1 MITLTAGEIAL
12 LIGGELHCDKDLLVS
27 KAPVFDSRLATPGC
41 IFLAL
46 KGETVDGHDFA
57 ADAYRAGAMFSLTT
71 HRIDGPCIV
80 VKDVIEAVAILATF
94 VRKRLTDLTV
104 IGITGSQ
111 GKTTTKELL
120 HHILETVSPTV
131 APAGNFNNELGAPIT
146 LLQCDEKTKFC
157 ILEMGARHQ
166 GDIAALCEMAQPH
179 VGVVLRVGTAHLGEF
194 GSVEKI
200 AQTKGELIESLN
212 PDAIAVLGTY
222 DPHTKAMKSLHAGR
236 TIFFGEGSEDDV
248 RAADIEM
255 REARPHFD
263 LVTPAG
269 RDAVG
274 MRLIGAHQI
283 SNALAAA
290 AVCTALEIPIEV
302 IASGLSTADLASK
315 WRMQIND
322 VEDLLIINDSYNAN
336 PESMNAALDS
346 MLLFAQERG
355 GASWAFLGQ
364 MHELGT
370 ESNALH
376 ASVAAHAHMLGIDHL
391 VSIGTRAFAEGIPA
405 QSSTTLHY
413 CEDIPQALSL
423 VSHFAQGDVVLVK
436 ASRSEHFE
444 TLSQGIED
452 LWKEIRIKEL
462 SGEDKK

>member
-1 MITLTAGEIAL
+1 MISLTLGQISEIVGGKTYGNASQ
-12 LIGGELHCDKDLLVS
+12 LITS
-27 KAPVFDSRLATPGC
+27 APVFDSRSAIKGSL
-41 IFLAL
+41 FLAL
-46 KGETVDGHDFA
+46 VGENSDGHNYVD
-57 ADAYRAGAMFSLTT
+57 DAKAHGATGFMTT
-71 HRIDGPCIV
+71 REVNGDGIV
-80 VKDVIEAVAILATF
+80 VPDVLSAVRTLATY
-94 VRKRLTDLTV
+94 VRKQLPNLTV
-104 IGITGSQ
+104 IGITGSS
-111 GKTTTKELL
+111 GKTTTKDLL
-120 HHILETVSPTV
+120 ASILSSRANCV
-131 APAGNFNNELGAPIT
+131 ATKASFNNELGAPIT
-146 LLQCDEKTKFC
+146 LLECDVDTKYC

-166 GDIAALCEMAQPH
+166 GDIAALCTMAMPN

-200 AQTKGELIESLN
+200 AQTKGELIASLG
-212 PDAIAVLGTY
+212 PDATAVLGTY
-222 DPHTKAMKSLHAGR
+222 DPHTKAMKSLHSGK
-236 TIFFGEGSEDDV
+236 IIYFGEGAHDDV

-290 AVCTALEIPIEV
+290 AVCTALDIPIEV

-315 WRMQIND
+315 WRMQLND
-322 VEDLLIINDSYNAN
+322 IDDLLIINDAYNAN
-336 PESMNAALDS
+336 PESMKAALDS
-346 MLLFAQERG
+346 LVLFAQERG

-370 ESNALH
+370 QSESLH
-376 ASVAAHAHMLGIDHL
+376 ASVAVHAHELSVDHL
-391 VSIGTRAFAEGIPA
+391 VSIGTRAFADGIPA

-413 CEDIPQALSL
+413 CKDITEAISL
-423 VSHFAQGDVVLVK
+423 AQHFAPGDVVLVK

-444 TLSQGIED
+444 ELNQGLED
-452 LWKEIRIKEL
+452 SWKDLRR
-462 SGEDKK
+462 EDKK

>member
-1 MITLTAGEIAL
+1 MIAL
-12 LIGGELHCDKDLLVS
+12 TLEQIATIVGGKTYGDATALITS
-27 KAPVFDSRLATPGC
+27 APVFDSRLAAKGSL
-41 IFLAL
+41 FLAL
-46 KGETVDGHDFA
+46 VGENSDGHNFIDDAKAHGATGFMTTKEVKGDGVLVSDVLLAVRALA
-57 ADAYRAGAMFSLTT
+57 AY
-71 HRIDGPCIV
+71 
-80 VKDVIEAVAILATF
+80 
-94 VRKRLTDLTV
+94 VRKQLPELIV
-104 IGITGSQ
+104 IGITGSS
-111 GKTTTKELL
+111 GKTTTKDLL
-120 HHILETVSPTV
+120 ASVLSSRANTV
-131 APAGNFNNELGAPIT
+131 ATKASFNNELGAPIT
-146 LLQCDEKTKFC
+146 LLECNSDTKYC
-157 ILEMGARHQ
+157 ILEMGARHM
-166 GDIAALCEMAQPH
+166 GDIAALCEMARPN

-200 AQTKGELIESLN
+200 AQTKGELIQTLEA
-212 PDAIAVLGTY
+212 DAIAVLGTY

-236 TIFFGEGSEDDV
+236 VIYFGEGAQDDV

-263 LVTPAG
+263 LVTPTG

-315 WRMQIND
+315 WRMQISET
-322 VEDLLIINDSYNAN
+322 EDLLIINDSYNAN
-336 PESMNAALDS
+336 PESMKAAMDS
-346 MLLFAQERG
+346 MALFAQERG

-364 MHELGT
+364 MHELGVQ
-370 ESNALH
+370 SNELH
-376 ASVAAHAHMLGIDHL
+376 ASVAAHAHELGIDHL
-391 VSIGTRAFAEGIPA
+391 VTIGTRAFAAGIPA

-413 CEDIPQALSL
+413 CEDIPQALTL
-423 VSHFAQGDVVLVK
+423 VSHLAPGDVVLVK

-452 LWKEIRIKEL
+452 SWKELRQ
-462 SGEDKK
+462 EDKK

>member
-1 MITLTAGEIAL
+1 MIAL
-12 LIGGELHCDKDLLVS
+12 TLEQIATIVGGKTYGDATALITS
-27 KAPVFDSRLATPGC
+27 APVFDSRLAAKGSL
-41 IFLAL
+41 FLAL
-46 KGETVDGHDFA
+46 VGENSDGHNFIDDAKAHGATGFMTTKEVKGDGVLVSDVLLAVRALA
-57 ADAYRAGAMFSLTT
+57 AY
-71 HRIDGPCIV
+71 
-80 VKDVIEAVAILATF
+80 
-94 VRKRLTDLTV
+94 VRKQLPELIV
-104 IGITGSQ
+104 IGITGSS
-111 GKTTTKELL
+111 GKTTTKDLL
-120 HHILETVSPTV
+120 ASVLSSRANTV
-131 APAGNFNNELGAPIT
+131 ATKASFNNELGAPIT
-146 LLQCDEKTKFC
+146 LLECNSDTKYC
-157 ILEMGARHQ
+157 ILEMGARHM
-166 GDIAALCEMAQPH
+166 GDIAALCEMARPN

-200 AQTKGELIESLN
+200 AQTKGELIQTLEA
-212 PDAIAVLGTY
+212 DAIAVLGTY

-236 TIFFGEGSEDDV
+236 VIYFGEGAQDDV

-290 AVCTALEIPIEV
+290 AVCTALDIPIEV

-315 WRMQIND
+315 WRMQISET
-322 VEDLLIINDSYNAN
+322 EDLLIINDSYNAN
-336 PESMNAALDS
+336 PESMKAAMDS
-346 MLLFAQERG
+346 MALFAQERG

-364 MHELGT
+364 MHELGAQ
-370 ESNALH
+370 SNELH
-376 ASVAAHAHMLGIDHL
+376 ASVAAHAHALGIDHL
-391 VSIGTRAFAEGIPA
+391 VTIGTRAFAAGIPA

-413 CEDIPQALSL
+413 CENIPQALTL
-423 VSHFAQGDVVLVK
+423 VSHLAPGDVVLVK

-452 LWKEIRIKEL
+452 SWKELRQ
-462 SGEDKK
+462 EDKK

>member
-1 MITLTAGEIAL
+1 MIPLTIKQIAEIV
-12 LIGGELHCDKDLLVS
+12 GGKTYGDASQVITS
-27 KAPVFDSRLATPGC
+27 APVFDSRLAIKGSL
-41 IFLAL
+41 FLAL
-46 KGETVDGHDFA
+46 IGEKSDGHDFTEDASSHGA
-57 ADAYRAGAMFSLTT
+57 AGFMTT
-71 HRIDGPCIV
+71 REVQGNGIV
-80 VKDVIEAVAILATF
+80 VEDVRVAVRALAAY
-94 VRKRLTDLTV
+94 VRKQLPKLIV
-104 IGITGSQ
+104 IGITGSS
-111 GKTTTKELL
+111 GKTTTKDLL
-120 HHILETVSPTV
+120 ASILSSRANCVSTK
-131 APAGNFNNELGAPIT
+131 ASFNNELGAPIT
-146 LLQCDEKTKFC
+146 LLECDADTKYC

-166 GDIAALCEMAQPH
+166 GDIAALCEMARPN

-200 AQTKGELIESLN
+200 AQTKGELIQSLGE
-212 PDAIAVLGTY
+212 DAIAVLGTY
-222 DPHTKAMKSLHAGR
+222 DPHTKAMKSHHAGR
-236 TIFFGEGSEDDV
+236 IIYFGENSNDDV

-290 AVCTALEIPIEV
+290 AVCTALDIPIEV
-302 IASGLSTADLASK
+302 IASGLSTSDLASK

-322 VEDLLIINDSYNAN
+322 VEDLLIINDFYNAN

-346 MLLFAQERG
+346 MALFAQERG

-364 MHELGT
+364 MHELGAQ
-370 ESNALH
+370 SNALH
-376 ASVAAHAHMLGIDHL
+376 ASVATHAHELGIDHL

-413 CEDIPQALSL
+413 CEDITQALSL
-423 VSHFAQGDVVLVK
+423 VSHFAPGDVVLVK

-452 LWKEIRIKEL
+452 SWKEL
-462 SGEDKK
+462 CGEDKK

>member
-1 MITLTAGEIAL
+1 MIPLTLEQIAK
-12 LIGGELHCDKDLLVS
+12 IVGGTTFGDQS
-27 KAPVFDSRLATPGC
+27 KIITSAPVFDSRLAVNGSL
-41 IFLAL
+41 FLAL
-46 KGETVDGHDFA
+46 VGENSDGHDFID
-57 ADAYRAGAMFSLTT
+57 DAKSHGATGLMTT
-71 HRIDGPCIV
+71 KVVPGDGIV
-80 VKDVIEAVAILATF
+80 VSNVLLAVRALAAY
-94 VRKRLTDLTV
+94 VRKQLPNLTV
-104 IGITGSQ
+104 VGITGSS
-111 GKTTTKELL
+111 GKTTTKDLL
-120 HHILETVSPTV
+120 ASILSSRAQCVSTK
-131 APAGNFNNELGAPIT
+131 ASFNNELGAPIT
-146 LLQCDEKTKFC
+146 LLECDENTKYC

-166 GDIAALCEMAQPH
+166 GDIAALCEMAKPN

-200 AQTKGELIESLN
+200 AQTKGELIQSLS
-212 PDAIAVLGTY
+212 PDAVAVLGTY
-222 DPHTKAMKSLHAGR
+222 DPHTKAMKSLHSGKV
-236 TIFFGEGSEDDV
+236 IYFGENSHDDV

-274 MRLIGAHQI
+274 MRLIGAHQV

-315 WRMQIND
+315 WRMQINE
-322 VEDLLIINDSYNAN
+322 VEELLVINDSYNAN
-336 PESMNAALDS
+336 PESMKAALDS
-346 MLLFAQERG
+346 LTLFAQERG

-364 MHELGT
+364 MHELGSQSD
-370 ESNALH
+370 ELH
-376 ASVAAHAHMLGIDHL
+376 SSVGAHAHELGIDHL

-405 QSSTTLHY
+405 QSAITIHY
-413 CEDIPQALSL
+413 CEDIAQALSL
-423 VSHFAQGDVVLVK
+423 VSHFAPGDVVLVK

-452 LWKEIRIKEL
+452 SWKA
-462 SGEDKK
+462 SQGEDKK

>member
-1 MITLTAGEIAL
+1 MISLTLGQISEIVGGKTYGNASQ
-12 LIGGELHCDKDLLVS
+12 LITS
-27 KAPVFDSRLATPGC
+27 APVFDSRSAIKGSL
-41 IFLAL
+41 FLAL
-46 KGETVDGHDFA
+46 VGENSDGHNYVD
-57 ADAYRAGAMFSLTT
+57 DAKAHGATGFMTT
-71 HRIDGPCIV
+71 REVNGDGIV
-80 VKDVIEAVAILATF
+80 VPDVLSAVRTLATY
-94 VRKRLTDLTV
+94 VRKQLPNLTV
-104 IGITGSQ
+104 IGITGSS
-111 GKTTTKELL
+111 GKTTTKDLL
-120 HHILETVSPTV
+120 ASILSSRANCV
-131 APAGNFNNELGAPIT
+131 ATKASFNNELGAPIT
-146 LLQCDEKTKFC
+146 LLECDVDTKYC

-166 GDIAALCEMAQPH
+166 GDIAALCTMAMPN

-200 AQTKGELIESLN
+200 AQTKGELIASLG
-212 PDAIAVLGTY
+212 PDATAVLGTY
-222 DPHTKAMKSLHAGR
+222 DPHTKAMKSLHSGK
-236 TIFFGEGSEDDV
+236 IIYFGEGAHDDV

-290 AVCTALEIPIEV
+290 AVCTALDIPIEV

-315 WRMQIND
+315 WRMQLND
-322 VEDLLIINDSYNAN
+322 IDDLLIINDAYNAN
-336 PESMNAALDS
+336 PESMKAALDS
-346 MLLFAQERG
+346 LVLFAQERG

-370 ESNALH
+370 QSESLH
-376 ASVAAHAHMLGIDHL
+376 ASVAVHAHELGVDHL
-391 VSIGTRAFAEGIPA
+391 VSIGTRAFADGIPA

-413 CEDIPQALSL
+413 CKDITEAISL
-423 VSHFAQGDVVLVK
+423 AQHFAPGDVVLVK

-444 TLSQGIED
+444 ELNQGLED
-452 LWKEIRIKEL
+452 SWKDLRR
-462 SGEDKK
+462 EDKK

>member
-1 MITLTAGEIAL
+1 MIAL
-12 LIGGELHCDKDLLVS
+12 TLEQIAKIVGGKTFGDSS
-27 KAPVFDSRLATPGC
+27 KVISAAPVFDSREVSKGSL
-41 IFLAL
+41 FLAL
-46 KGETVDGHDFA
+46 VGQSSDGHSFTD
-57 ADAYRAGAMFSLTT
+57 DAQSRGATGCMTTREVPGNGVVVSDVLIAVRA
-71 HRIDGPCIV
+71 
-80 VKDVIEAVAILATF
+80 LASY
-94 VRKRLTDLTV
+94 VRKQLPELKV
-104 IGITGSQ
+104 IAITGSS
-111 GKTTTKELL
+111 GKTTTKDLL
-120 HHILETVSPTV
+120 ASILSSRAECVWTKAS
-131 APAGNFNNELGAPIT
+131 FNNELGAPIT
-146 LLQCDEKTKFC
+146 LLACDEQTKYC

-166 GDIAALCEMAQPH
+166 GDIAALCDMAKPS

-200 AQTKGELIESLN
+200 AQTKSELIAGLG
-212 PDAIAVLGTY
+212 PDAVAVLGTY
-222 DPHTKAMKSLHAGR
+222 DPYTKAMNSLHSGR
-236 TIFFGEGSEDDV
+236 VIYFGQGSRDDV
-248 RAADIEM
+248 RAADVEM

-290 AVCTALEIPIEV
+290 AVCTALEISIEV

-315 WRMQIND
+315 WRMQVSD

-346 MLLFAQERG
+346 LVLFTQESG
-355 GASWAFLGQ
+355 GSSWAFLGQ
-364 MHELGT
+364 MHELGS

-376 ASVAAHAHMLGIDHL
+376 ASVAAHAHELGIDHL

-405 QSSTTLHY
+405 HSATTLHY
-413 CEDIPQALSL
+413 CDDISQALSL
-423 VSHFAQGDVVLVK
+423 VSHCEPGDAVLVK

-452 LWKEIRIKEL
+452 LWKEKR
-462 SGEDKK
+462 GEDKK

>member
-1 MITLTAGEIAL
+1 MIAL
-12 LIGGELHCDKDLLVS
+12 TLEQIAKIVGGKTFGDSS
-27 KAPVFDSRLATPGC
+27 KVISAAPVFDSREVSKGSL
-41 IFLAL
+41 FLAL
-46 KGETVDGHDFA
+46 VGQSSDGHSFTD
-57 ADAYRAGAMFSLTT
+57 DAQSRGATGCLTT
-71 HRIDGPCIV
+71 REVPGNGV
-80 VKDVIEAVAILATF
+80 VVSDVLIAVRALASY
-94 VRKRLTDLTV
+94 VRKQLPELKV
-104 IGITGSQ
+104 IAITGSS
-111 GKTTTKELL
+111 GKTTTKDLL
-120 HHILETVSPTV
+120 ASILSSRAECVWTKAS
-131 APAGNFNNELGAPIT
+131 FNNELGAPIT
-146 LLQCDEKTKFC
+146 LLACDEQTKYC

-166 GDIAALCEMAQPH
+166 GDIAALCEMAKPS

-200 AQTKGELIESLN
+200 AQTKSELIAGLG
-212 PDAIAVLGTY
+212 PDAVAVLGTY
-222 DPHTKAMKSLHAGR
+222 DPYTKAMNSLHSGR
-236 TIFFGEGSEDDV
+236 VIYFGQGSRDDV
-248 RAADIEM
+248 RAADVEM

-315 WRMQIND
+315 WRMQVSD

-346 MLLFAQERG
+346 LVLFTQESG
-355 GASWAFLGQ
+355 GSSWAFLGQ
-364 MHELGT
+364 MHELGS

-376 ASVAAHAHMLGIDHL
+376 ASVAAHAHELGIDHL

-405 QSSTTLHY
+405 HSATTLHY
-413 CEDIPQALSL
+413 CDDISQALSL
-423 VSHFAQGDVVLVK
+423 VSHCEPGDAVLVK

-452 LWKEIRIKEL
+452 LWKEKR
-462 SGEDKK
+462 GEDKK

>member
-1 MITLTAGEIAL
+1 MIAL
-12 LIGGELHCDKDLLVS
+12 SLEQIAKIVGGTTYGDSSQVITS
-27 KAPVFDSRLATPGC
+27 APVFDSRNAVKGSL
-41 IFLAL
+41 FLAL
-46 KGETVDGHDFA
+46 VGENSDGHDFID
-57 ADAYRAGAMFSLTT
+57 DAKSHGATGLLTT
-71 HRIDGPCIV
+71 REVNGNGV
-80 VKDVIEAVAILATF
+80 VVSDVLTAVKSLATY
-94 VRKRLTDLTV
+94 VRKQLPNLTV
-104 IGITGSQ
+104 IGITGSS
-111 GKTTTKELL
+111 GKTTTKDLL
-120 HHILETVSPTV
+120 ASILSSRAACVSTK
-131 APAGNFNNELGAPIT
+131 ASFNNELGAPIT
-146 LLQCDEKTKFC
+146 LLECDADTKYC

-179 VGVVLRVGTAHLGEF
+179 IGVVLRVGTAHLGEF

-200 AQTKGELIESLN
+200 AQTKGELIQSLA

-222 DPHTKAMKSLHAGR
+222 DSHTKAMKSLHSGR
-236 TIFFGEGSEDDV
+236 TIFFGEGAQDDV
-248 RAADIEM
+248 RAADVEM

-290 AVCTALEIPIEV
+290 AVCTALNIPIEL

-322 VEDLLIINDSYNAN
+322 VDDLLIINDSYNAN

-346 MLLFAQERG
+346 LVLFAQERG

-364 MHELGT
+364 MHELGNQ
-370 ESNALH
+370 SDALH
-376 ASVAAHAHMLGIDHL
+376 AQVGAHAHTLGIDHL
-391 VSIGTRAFAEGIPA
+391 VSIGTRAFAEGVPA
-405 QSSTTLHY
+405 QSPTTIHY
-413 CEDIPQALSL
+413 CEDIAQAISL
-423 VSHFAQGDVVLVK
+423 VSHCAPGDVVLVK

-444 TLSQGIED
+444 TLNQGLED
-452 LWKEIRIKEL
+452 SWKEL
-462 SGEDKK
+462 QGLQGEDKK